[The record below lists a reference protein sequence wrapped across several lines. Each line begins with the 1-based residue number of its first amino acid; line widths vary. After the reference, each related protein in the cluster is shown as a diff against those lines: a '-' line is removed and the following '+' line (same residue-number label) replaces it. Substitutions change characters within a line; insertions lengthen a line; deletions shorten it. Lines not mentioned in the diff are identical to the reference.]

1 MKDCSIKI
9 RLLVRP
15 LLPIALTIIGVM
27 AIVDG
32 EIDDSP
38 GEMLLGSLIVI
49 YSAYF
54 NFKNY
59 NRK

>member
-1 MKDCSIKI
+1 MKDCSIKK

-15 LLPIALTIIGVM
+15 LLPITLTIIGVM

-38 GEMLLGSLIVI
+38 GEMLLGFLIVI